1 MAATFR
7 EDISI
12 TFLPNTTGRV
22 AWQDYNLDS
31 QPDFLFNGW
40 IRDNYSL
47 ETAISQLYQHTGAGF
62 IADTSVQL
70 PKVSGLTQWFDYN
83 NDSKPDFFLSGWADS
98 AGYPDVIEPFIE
110 VNKLYQNTGNTFV
123 EDTSVALTMPG
134 FRHGGVQWLDFNHDE
149 KMDYVLTGYD
159 GYVTSRKLYKNTGN
173 SFTEYGTLPNGN
185 YTYLD
190 WVDYNQDSKI
200 DFLSVTSMGDYNSPT
215 TNISLYE
222 DTGTGWQPKTSVT
235 VTSPVYSGVLKWLD
249 YNNDSQP
256 DFFLRNSENYATSHR
271 FYKNTGNTF
280 IEDGDLTLY
289 SNSYFPND
297 IVSWA
302 DYDNDGQ
309 LDFLVTGVQDYQK
322 VSQLYEKTENGFVAN
337 NSVVLPGVAAG
348 LSKFVDYNHDSKPD
362 LLLSGWGNNDSV
374 IVEVHRNTGNGFIRE
389 TSLEMPA
396 GIDMTVAELIDYNDD
411 HRPDLVM
418 TGGDRTTKLYRNT
431 GENFTPESSV
441 KLRLDAQLDWQDING
456 DDKLD
461 LLVTDS
467 NSTNTISR
475 IYMNTGEID
484 NDTNPPPDPIT
495 GENVMRFWDKK
506 TNAHFFT
513 ANQTEIRDRLN
524 NPERYDYEGNEFDT
538 PVANTAGALPVY
550 RYQNQTTQTYFYSF
564 QEPDLISGNYPVLV
578 SDGIAFHAFPESAQT
593 DETVAIHRFYN
604 REAARTTGT
613 PVHFFTG
620 TEENKQVVIN
630 YFPSFQYEGAGWFAY
645 PNEYV

>member
-1 MAATFR
+1 MAATFK

-12 TFLPNTTGRV
+12 TLPNTWGRV
-22 AWQDYNLDS
+22 AWQDYNNDS

-40 IRDNYSL
+40 IGNSSSF
-47 ETAISQLYQHTGAGF
+47 ETAINQIYQNTGSGF

-70 PKVSGLTQWFDYN
+70 PKVLGGSSKWLDYN
-83 NDSKPDFFLSGWADS
+83 NDSKPDLFLAGWADS

-123 EDTSVALTMPG
+123 EDTSVVLTMPG
-134 FRHGGVQWLDFNHDE
+134 FRHGGVQWLDFNNDS
-149 KMDYVLTGYD
+149 KPDYLLTGYD
-159 GYVTSRKLYKNTGN
+159 ASVTSRKLYKNTGS
-173 SFTEYGTLPNGN
+173 SFTEYGTLPSDN
-185 YTYLD
+185 YSYLE
-190 WVDYNQDSKI
+190 WVDYNEDSKI
-200 DFLSVTSMGDYNSPT
+200 DFLAVTNTSNYNSSQ

-222 DTGTGWQPKTSVT
+222 DTGKGWQPKTSLT
-235 VTSPVYSGVLKWLD
+235 VTSPVYFGVLKWLD

-256 DFFLRNSENYATSHR
+256 DFFVINQEGTATTHK
-271 FYKNTGNTF
+271 FYKNIGNTF
-280 IEDGDLTLY
+280 IEDGDLTLS
-289 SNSYFPND
+289 SNSYFPNN

-302 DYDNDGQ
+302 DYDNNGQ
-309 LDFLVTGVQDYQK
+309 FDFLVTGVEDYLK
-322 VSQLYEKTENGFVAN
+322 VSKLYQKTENGFVAN
-337 NSVVLPGVAAG
+337 NSVVLPGVALG
-348 LSKFVDYNHDSKPD
+348 LSEFVDYNNDSQPD
-362 LLLSGWGNNDSV
+362 LLLSGWGNEDNV
-374 IVEVHRNTGNGFIRE
+374 LVALYKNTGNGFIQD
-389 TSLEMPA
+389 TSLQLPT
-396 GIDMTVAELIDYNDD
+396 GDDLRVSELIDYNDD
-411 HRPDLVM
+411 NRPDLVISS
-418 TGGDRTTKLYRNT
+418 GDRTTKLYRNT

-441 KLRLDAQLDWQDING
+441 KLRLDAALNWQDING

-467 NSTNTISR
+467 NISNTINR

-484 NDTNPPPDPIT
+484 NDTNPPPDPII
-495 GENVMRFWDKK
+495 GENVMRFWDKQ

-538 PVANTAGALPVY
+538 PVANTTGALPVY

-564 QEPDLISGNYPVLV
+564 QEPDLITGDYPVLV

-604 REAARTTGT
+604 QEAAKATGT

-620 TEENKQVVIN
+620 TEENKQAVIN
-630 YFPSFQYEGAGWFAY
+630 YFPSFQYEGAGWYAY
-645 PNEYV
+645 PNEYI